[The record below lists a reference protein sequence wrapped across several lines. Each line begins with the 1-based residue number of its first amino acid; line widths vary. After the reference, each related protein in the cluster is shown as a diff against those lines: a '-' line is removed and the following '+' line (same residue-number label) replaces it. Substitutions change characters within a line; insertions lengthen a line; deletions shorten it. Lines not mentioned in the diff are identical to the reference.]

1 MLAKASGQSTHFPGL
16 GDGLRKQACSHQIG
30 TRLATAWYQERH
42 AAIMHDRCPV
52 SAWLTMNSSTVPRRP
67 RWRSLALL
75 AVCLVPLL
83 WPLQQLAERYY
94 RNELVSQNRQT
105 LDLYVANLL
114 GTLHRYESLP
124 QILNDLPVLRDTLL
138 IPQNLT
144 NVDKAN
150 HLLRDIAQQTGADVL
165 YLMNT
170 NGRTLAASNWDQRD
184 SFVGRNFAFRPY
196 FNDAMEGK
204 LGRFFG
210 LGTTSAKRGYFFAGA
225 VNDGDQVIGV
235 LVIKVD
241 LDHTETLW
249 GKTPEQL
256 LLTDQ
261 NGVVILTSRPD
272 WRFRATRELS
282 NAEKQSI
289 VSVQT
294 YPTNDPLPLRLDD
307 KAWLTQTQQI
317 DEIGWSAN
325 ILAPRALIDRP
336 VRTVVAVGAAALLV
350 LISLLGIMMQRRRHY
365 LDRIAFEAKARR
377 ELEMRVI
384 ERTSEL
390 EGLNSRLRQEVL
402 EREQAQQELVR
413 AQDELV
419 QAGKL
424 SALGTMS
431 ASISHELNQ
440 PLAAIRSYA
449 ENAEVLLDHQRTDD
463 ARGNLKLISELTG
476 RMASIIAHLRAFARR
491 DRHAPESV
499 ALQPAL
505 DDALALL
512 AKRRRAMEVELIR
525 DVPAATLWVQAGET
539 RLRQVLGN
547 LLANALDALTE
558 KGPPRKLWLSAEQS
572 AEGVNL
578 YIRDNGPGFSAEALA
593 RAREPFFTTKTRT
606 QGLGLGLAICDTL
619 MRALGGEL
627 LFANHPGGGAL
638 LTLRLRAGA
647 PGVNLQP
654 SEDLSP

>member
-1 MLAKASGQSTHFPGL
+1 M
-16 GDGLRKQACSHQIG
+16 
-30 TRLATAWYQERH
+30 
-42 AAIMHDRCPV
+42 
-52 SAWLTMNSSTVPRRP
+52 TMTPALPPRP

-75 AVCLVPLL
+75 AICLAPLL
-83 WPLQQLAERYY
+83 WPLEHLAERYY
-94 RNELVSQNRQT
+94 RNVLANQNRQT

-114 GTLHRYESLP
+114 GTLHRYETLP
-124 QILNDLPVLRDTLL
+124 QILGNLPALRGALADPKDAATLE
-138 IPQNLT
+138 
-144 NVDKAN
+144 KAN
-150 HLLRDIAQQTGADVL
+150 HLLSDITRQTGADVM
-165 YLMNT
+165 YLMDA
-170 NGRTLAASNWDQRD
+170 NGLTLAASNSEQKD
-184 SFVGRNFAFRPY
+184 SFIGRNFSFRPY
-196 FNDAMEGK
+196 FIDALAGRT
-204 LGRFFG
+204 GRFFG
-210 LGTTSAKRGYFFAGA
+210 LGTTSAKRGYFFAGP
-225 VNDGDQVIGV
+225 VSDGEQVIGV
-235 LVIKVD
+235 LVVKVD

-261 NGVVILTSRPD
+261 SGVVILTSNPE
-272 WRFRATRELS
+272 WRFRATRDLTDD
-282 NAEKQSI
+282 EKKAI
-289 VSVQT
+289 VSIQS
-294 YPTNDPLPLRLDD
+294 YPTRDPRPLRIDEN
-307 KAWLTQTQQI
+307 AWLTQTQAI
-317 DEIGWSAN
+317 DETGWNVN
-325 ILAPRALIDRP
+325 ILAPRALLDRQ
-336 VRTVVAVGAAALLV
+336 VRTVVAIGGAALLV
-350 LISLLGIMMQRRRHY
+350 LMLLLGLMMQRRRHY

-384 ERTSEL
+384 ERTSDL

-402 EREQAQQELVR
+402 EREQAQQELVQ

-419 QAGKL
+419 QTSKL
-424 SALGTMS
+424 TALGTMS

-449 ENAEVLLDHQRTDD
+449 ENAEVLLDHQRTEE

-525 DVPAATLWVQAGET
+525 DLPDATLWVQAGET

-558 KGPPRKLWLSAEQS
+558 KGPPRRLWISAEQT
-572 AEGVNL
+572 AQGVNL
-578 YIRDNGPGFSAEALA
+578 YIRDNGPGFSEEALA

-627 LFANHPGGGAL
+627 LFANHPSGGAV
-638 LTLRLRAGA
+638 LTLRLCAGA
-647 PGVNLQP
+647 SGANLQP
-654 SEDLSP
+654 PEDLSA

>member
-1 MLAKASGQSTHFPGL
+1 MITTSKLP
-16 GDGLRKQACSHQIG
+16 
-30 TRLATAWYQERH
+30 
-42 AAIMHDRCPV
+42 P
-52 SAWLTMNSSTVPRRP
+52 RP

-75 AVCLVPLL
+75 AILLAPLL
-83 WPLQQLAERYY
+83 WPLEHLAERYY
-94 RNELVSQNRQT
+94 RNELISQNRQT

-114 GTLHRYESLP
+114 GTLHRYETLP
-124 QILNDLPVLRDTLL
+124 QILSQLPALRAALAAPQDAPTINAANLL
-138 IPQNLT
+138 LQEIC
-144 NVDKAN
+144 
-150 HLLRDIAQQTGADVL
+150 RQTGAEVM
-165 YLMNT
+165 YLMGPDGT
-170 NGRTLAASNWDQRD
+170 TLAASNWDKRD
-184 SFVGRNFAFRPY
+184 SFLGRNFAFRPY
-196 FNDAMEGK
+196 FNDAMAGN

-210 LGTTSAKRGYFFAGA
+210 LGTTSGKRGYFFASA
-225 VNDGDQVIGV
+225 VRNENQVIGA
-235 LVIKVD
+235 LVVKVD

-256 LLTDQ
+256 LLTDH
-261 NGVVILTSRPD
+261 NGVVILTSNPE
-272 WRFRATRELS
+272 WRFRATRALS
-282 NAEKQSI
+282 EEEKQAI
-289 VSVQT
+289 VAIQP
-294 YPTNDPLPLRLDD
+294 YPTRDPRPLLLNE
-307 KAWLTQTQQI
+307 KAWLTQTQHI
-317 DEIGWSAN
+317 DETGWSVN

-336 VRTVVAVGAAALLV
+336 VRTVVAVGGATLLV
-350 LISLLGIMMQRRRHY
+350 VMLLLGIMIQRRRHY

-377 ELEMRVI
+377 ELEVRVI
-384 ERTSEL
+384 ERTSDL
-390 EGLNSRLRQEVL
+390 EGLNSRLKQEVL

-419 QAGKL
+419 QASKL

-449 ENAEVLLDHQRTDD
+449 ENAEVLLDHGRTDD

-525 DVPAATLWVQAGET
+525 DLPDATLWVQAGET

-558 KGPPRKLWLSAEQS
+558 KGPPRKLWLSAEQTP
-572 AEGVNL
+572 EGVNL
-578 YIRDNGPGFSAEALA
+578 FIRDNGPGFSQEALA
-593 RAREPFFTTKTRT
+593 HAREPFFTTKTRT

-627 LFANHPGGGAL
+627 LFANHPSGGAL

-647 PGVNLQP
+647 SGVSLQP
-654 SEDLSP
+654 PEDLSA

>member
-1 MLAKASGQSTHFPGL
+1 MFLLPVATPRNRHRQPFGDGQS
-16 GDGLRKQACSHQIG
+16 
-30 TRLATAWYQERH
+30 
-42 AAIMHDRCPV
+42 M
-52 SAWLTMNSSTVPRRP
+52 TMTPTLPPRP

-75 AVCLVPLL
+75 ALCLAPLL
-83 WPLQQLAERYY
+83 WPLEHLAERYY
-94 RNELVSQNRQT
+94 RNVLANQNRQT

-114 GTLHRYESLP
+114 GTLHRYETLP
-124 QILNDLPVLRDTLL
+124 QILGDLPALRGLLADPKDSTTLE
-138 IPQNLT
+138 N
-144 NVDKAN
+144 AN
-150 HLLRDIAQQTGADVL
+150 RLLSDITRQTGADVM
-165 YLMNT
+165 YLMDA
-170 NGRTLAASNWDQRD
+170 NGLTLAASNSEQKD
-184 SFVGRNFAFRPY
+184 SFIGRNFSFRPY
-196 FNDAMEGK
+196 FIDALAGRT
-204 LGRFFG
+204 GRFFG
-210 LGTTSAKRGYFFAGA
+210 LGTTSVKRGYFFAA
-225 VNDGDQVIGV
+225 PVRDGDRVIGV

-261 NGVVILTSRPD
+261 NGVVILTSNPE
-272 WRFRATRELS
+272 WRFRATRDLS
-282 NAEKQSI
+282 EEEKKSI
-289 VSVQT
+289 TAIQP
-294 YPTNDPLPLRLDD
+294 YPTRDPRPLRVDEH
-307 KAWLTQTQQI
+307 AWLTQTQAI
-317 DEIGWSAN
+317 EETGWNVN

-336 VRTVVAVGAAALLV
+336 VRTVLAIGGATLLV
-350 LISLLGIMMQRRRHY
+350 LMLLLGLMMQRRRHY

-384 ERTSEL
+384 ERTSDL

-402 EREQAQQELVR
+402 EREQAQQELVQ

-419 QAGKL
+419 QTSKL
-424 SALGTMS
+424 TALGTMS

-449 ENAEVLLDHQRTDD
+449 ENAEVLLDHQRTEE

-525 DVPAATLWVQAGET
+525 DLPDATLWVQAGET

-558 KGPPRKLWLSAEQS
+558 KGPPRRLWISAEQT

-578 YIRDNGPGFSAEALA
+578 YIRDNGPGFSQEALA

-647 PGVNLQP
+647 SGANLQP
-654 SEDLSP
+654 PEDLSA

>member
-1 MLAKASGQSTHFPGL
+1 MTTTPTLA
-16 GDGLRKQACSHQIG
+16 
-30 TRLATAWYQERH
+30 
-42 AAIMHDRCPV
+42 
-52 SAWLTMNSSTVPRRP
+52 RRP

-75 AVCLVPLL
+75 ALCLAPLL
-83 WPLQQLAERYY
+83 WPLQHLAERYY
-94 RNELVSQNRQT
+94 GNELISQNRQT

-114 GTLHRYESLP
+114 GTLHRYEVLP
-124 QILNDLPVLRDTLL
+124 QLLSDLPALRNALIEPQQPLTLDTANRLL
-138 IPQNLT
+138 KEICE
-144 NVDKAN
+144 
-150 HLLRDIAQQTGADVL
+150 RTGADVM
-165 YLMNT
+165 YLMDP
-170 NGRTLAASNWDQRD
+170 NGKTLAASNWDKHD
-184 SFVGRNFAFRPY
+184 TFVGKNFAFRPY
-196 FNDAMEGK
+196 FSEAMAGR

-210 LGTTSAKRGYFFAGA
+210 LGTTSAKRGYFFAAA
-225 VNDGDQVIGV
+225 VHDGDRVIGA
-235 LVIKVD
+235 LVVKVD
-241 LDHTETLW
+241 LDRTETLW

-256 LLTDQ
+256 LLTDH
-261 NGVVILTSRPD
+261 NGVVILTSNPE
-272 WRFRATRELS
+272 WRFRATRPLS
-282 NAEKQSI
+282 DDEEKAITAIQP
-289 VSVQT
+289 
-294 YPTNDPLPLRLDD
+294 YPTRTPKPLVLNDKD
-307 KAWLTQTQQI
+307 WITQTQQI
-317 DEIGWSAN
+317 DETGWSVN
-325 ILAPRALIDRP
+325 ILAPRVLVDRP
-336 VRTVVAVGAAALLV
+336 VRTVVAVGGAALLV
-350 LISLLGIMMQRRRHY
+350 LMLLLGLLMMRRRHY
-365 LDRIAFEAKARR
+365 LERIAFEAKARR

-384 ERTSEL
+384 ERTSDL
-390 EGLNSRLRQEVL
+390 EGLNSRLKQEVL

-449 ENAEVLLDHQRTDD
+449 ENAEKLLDHQRTDD
-463 ARGNLKLISELTG
+463 ARGNLKLINELTG

-525 DVPAATLWVQAGET
+525 DLPDATLWVQAGET

-547 LLANALDALTE
+547 VLANALDALTE
-558 KGPPRKLWLSAEQS
+558 KGPPRKLWLSAEQT
-572 AEGVNL
+572 ADGVTL
-578 YIRDNGPGFSAEALA
+578 TIRDNGPGFTSEAMA

-627 LFANHPGGGAL
+627 LLANHPTGGAV

-654 SEDLSP
+654 PEDLSA

>member
-1 MLAKASGQSTHFPGL
+1 MTHSAGN
-16 GDGLRKQACSHQIG
+16 QHMTMTSH
-30 TRLATAWYQERH
+30 
-42 AAIMHDRCPV
+42 
-52 SAWLTMNSSTVPRRP
+52 VPHRP
-67 RWRSLALL
+67 RWRSLALVALCL
-75 AVCLVPLL
+75 APLL
-83 WPLQQLAERYY
+83 WPLEHLAERYY
-94 RNELVSQNRQT
+94 RGVLTNQNRQT

-114 GTLHRYESLP
+114 GTLHRYETLP
-124 QILNDLPVLRDTLL
+124 QILSDLPALRATLAA
-138 IPQNLT
+138 PQ
-144 NVDKAN
+144 DKTTAENAN
-150 HLLRDIAQQTGADVL
+150 RLLRDITHQTGADVM
-165 YLMNT
+165 YLMDSS
-170 NGRTLAASNWDQRD
+170 GMTLAASNSDQRD
-184 SFVGRNFAFRPY
+184 SFVGRNFSFRPY
-196 FNDAMEGK
+196 FFDALAGK

-210 LGTTSAKRGYFFAGA
+210 LGTTSVKRGYFFAA
-225 VNDGDQVIGV
+225 PVRDGQRVIGV
-235 LVIKVD
+235 LVVKVD

-261 NGVVILTSRPD
+261 NGVVILTSNPD

-282 NAEKQSI
+282 DAEKKAI
-289 VSVQT
+289 VAIQP
-294 YPTNDPLPLRLDD
+294 YPTREPRPLRLDE
-307 KAWLTQTQQI
+307 KAWLTQTKAI
-317 DEIGWSAN
+317 EETNWNVS
-325 ILAPRALIDRP
+325 ILAPRVLIDRP
-336 VRTVVAVGAAALLV
+336 VRTVVAIGGAALLV
-350 LISLLGIMMQRRRHY
+350 LMLLLSLVMQRRRHY

-377 ELEMRVI
+377 ELEVRVV
-384 ERTSEL
+384 ERTSDL

-449 ENAEVLLDHQRTDD
+449 ENAEVLLDHQRTED

-525 DVPAATLWVQAGET
+525 DLPDATLWVQAGET

-547 LLANALDALTE
+547 VLANALDALTE
-558 KGPPRKLWLSAEQS
+558 KGPPRRLWISAEQTS
-572 AEGVNL
+572 EGVNL
-578 YIRDNGPGFSAEALA
+578 YIRDNGPGFSQEALA

-619 MRALGGEL
+619 MRALDGEL
-627 LFANHPGGGAL
+627 LFANHASGGAV
-638 LTLRLRAGA
+638 LTLRMRAGA
-647 PGVNLQP
+647 SGANLQP
-654 SEDLSP
+654 PEDLSA

>member
-1 MLAKASGQSTHFPGL
+1 MTKTTTIA
-16 GDGLRKQACSHQIG
+16 
-30 TRLATAWYQERH
+30 
-42 AAIMHDRCPV
+42 
-52 SAWLTMNSSTVPRRP
+52 RRP

-75 AVCLVPLL
+75 ALLLAPLL
-83 WPLQQLAERYY
+83 WPLQHLAERYY
-94 RNELVSQNRQT
+94 RSELVSQNRQT

-114 GTLHRYESLP
+114 GILHRYEVLP
-124 QILNDLPVLRDTLL
+124 QILGGLPALRAALENPEQRATLE
-138 IPQNLT
+138 N
-144 NVDKAN
+144 AN
-150 HLLRDIAQQTGADVL
+150 QLLKQISEQTGADVM
-165 YLMNT
+165 YLMDPS
-170 NGRTLAASNWDQRD
+170 GMTLAASNWDQRD

-196 FNDAMEGK
+196 FSEAMAGR

-210 LGTTSAKRGYFFAGA
+210 LGTTSIKRGYFFAAA
-225 VNDGDQVIGV
+225 VRDGERVIGV
-235 LVIKVD
+235 LVVKVD

-256 LLTDQ
+256 LLTDN
-261 NGVVILTSRPD
+261 NGVVILTSNPQ
-272 WRFRATRELS
+272 WRFRATRPLS
-282 NAEKQSI
+282 TEEHKAI
-289 VSVQT
+289 IAIQT
-294 YPTNDPLPLRLDD
+294 YPTRDPQPLNLDE
-307 KAWLTQTQQI
+307 KAWLTQTQHI
-317 DEIGWSAN
+317 DETGWSVN
-325 ILAPRALIDRP
+325 ILAPRVLIDRP
-336 VRTVVAVGAAALLV
+336 VRTVVAVGGATLLV
-350 LISLLGIMMQRRRHY
+350 LMLLLGLMMQRRRHY
-365 LDRIAFEAKARR
+365 LERIAFEAKTRR

-384 ERTSEL
+384 ERTSDL
-390 EGLNSRLRQEVL
+390 EALNSRLRQEVL
-402 EREQAQQELVR
+402 EREHAQQELVR

-419 QAGKL
+419 QASKL
-424 SALGTMS
+424 SALGVMS

-449 ENAEVLLDHQRTDD
+449 ENAEVLLDHERTED

-525 DVPAATLWVQAGET
+525 DLPDATLWVQAGET

-547 LLANALDALTE
+547 VLANALDALTE
-558 KGPPRKLWLSAEQS
+558 KGPPRKLWLSAEQT

-578 YIRDNGPGFSAEALA
+578 CIRDNGPGFSSEALA
-593 RAREPFFTTKTRT
+593 HAREPFFTTKTRT

-627 LFANHPGGGAL
+627 LFDNHPTGGAV

-647 PGVNLQP
+647 SGISLQP
-654 SEDLSP
+654 PEDLSA